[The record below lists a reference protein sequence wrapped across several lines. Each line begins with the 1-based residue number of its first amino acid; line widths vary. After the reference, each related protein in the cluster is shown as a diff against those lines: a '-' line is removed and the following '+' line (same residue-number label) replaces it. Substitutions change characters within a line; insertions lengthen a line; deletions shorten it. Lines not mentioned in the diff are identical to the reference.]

1 MDTSGAKKWLKTSGL
16 AALGGGIAAVVATA
30 MDPSKYQFPRDFGT
44 GKMWPYFFS
53 GMGVTFAALL
63 MKSPLGQ
70 KAMKEYQDSQA
81 QLAADREELERI
93 KSRIGKAE
101 DKGEKP

>member
-30 MDPSKYQFPRDFGT
+30 ADPSKYHFPRDLGT

-53 GMGVTFAALL
+53 GASMTFGALL
-63 MKSPLGQ
+63 LKSPLG
-70 KAMKEYQDSQA
+70 KAPADKE
-81 QLAADREELERI
+81 
-93 KSRIGKAE
+93 
-101 DKGEKP
+101 EK